1 MKLSDKVYDTLKW
14 IVTIV
19 LPALSA
25 LYWGL
30 SGIWGWLYAEQVV
43 GTVAGAS
50 KTAVE
55 AIEKAGGK
63 ITLTRPVKEEAAAE

>member
-1 MKLSDKVYDTLKW
+1 MKKAALLPSDQARAASVLAKGELKA
-14 IVTIV
+14 
-19 LPALSA
+19 ALN
-25 LYWGL
+25 L
-30 SGIWGWLYAEQVV
+30 
-43 GTVAGAS
+43 TVAGAS